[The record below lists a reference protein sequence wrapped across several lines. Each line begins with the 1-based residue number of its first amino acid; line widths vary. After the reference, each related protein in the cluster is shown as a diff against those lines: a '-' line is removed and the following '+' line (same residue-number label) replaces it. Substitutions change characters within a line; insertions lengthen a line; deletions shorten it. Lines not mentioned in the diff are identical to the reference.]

1 MLEFPRSQH
10 DSLYKPRKEF
20 WKSLKWS
27 RDMRFTKFKRDKR
40 RDDKKP
46 FDFGKAS
53 WSTVLAVEY
62 YHNVKVPKCSDGF
75 PL

>member
-1 MLEFPRSQH
+1 
-10 DSLYKPRKEF
+10 
-20 WKSLKWS
+20 
-27 RDMRFTKFKRDKR
+27 MRFTKFKRDKR

-53 WSTVLAVEY
+53 WSTILAVEY
-62 YHNVKVPKCSDGF
+62 YHNTKITKIADGF

>member
-20 WKSLKWS
+20 WKNLKWS
-27 RDMRFTKFKRDKR
+27 REMTFTKFKRDKR

-53 WSTVLAVEY
+53 WSTILAVEY
-62 YHNVKVPKCSDGF
+62 YHNTKITKIADRF

>member
-1 MLEFPRSQH
+1 MT
-10 DSLYKPRKEF
+10 
-20 WKSLKWS
+20 
-27 RDMRFTKFKRDKR
+27 FTKFKRDKR

-53 WSTVLAVEY
+53 WSTILAVEY
-62 YHNVKVPKCSDGF
+62 YHNAEITKIADGF

>member
-1 MLEFPRSQH
+1 M
-10 DSLYKPRKEF
+10 
-20 WKSLKWS
+20 KWS
-27 RDMRFTKFKRDKR
+27 REHRFTKFKRDKR

-62 YHNVKVPKCSDGF
+62 YHNVKVPKIAEGF